1 MVNASSVLTGWEA
14 SIQFSRLAEGRPKAY
29 TFTMD
34 FEWDEIKSEA
44 CFHRRG
50 FDFAYAAKAF
60 ADPDRTIEIDDRRDY
75 REERFRL
82 TGNIKGRLYVV
93 VFTPRHDVI
102 RIISARKANQREI
115 KRYEDSAHED

>member
-1 MVNASSVLTGWEA
+1 MVNASSVFTGWET

-29 TFTMD
+29 TDTMD

-60 ADPDRTIEIDDRRDY
+60 ADPDRTIEIDDRRD
-75 REERFRL
+75 
-82 TGNIKGRLYVV
+82 
-93 VFTPRHDVI
+93 
-102 RIISARKANQREI
+102 
-115 KRYEDSAHED
+115 

>member
-1 MVNASSVLTGWEA
+1 MLGVLLVGFR
-14 SIQFSRLAEGRPKAY
+14 QLPDG
-29 TFTMD
+29 FT
-34 FEWDEIKSEA
+34 
-44 CFHRRG
+44 
-50 FDFAYAAKAF
+50 AF

-102 RIISARKANQREI
+102 RIISAHKANQREI

>member
-1 MVNASSVLTGWEA
+1 
-14 SIQFSRLAEGRPKAY
+14 
-29 TFTMD
+29 MD
-34 FEWDEIKSEA
+34 LEWDEIKSEA

-102 RIISARKANQREI
+102 RIISAHKANQREI